1 MKTLLEYAKEKIL
14 TSEIKEVGINEGVDF
29 NWLLNEISEG
39 RIIIPKNINHSIKPL
54 GIGNGIRTKINANI
68 GTSPQHC
75 NIDEE
80 IEKVRIA
87 TQFGADTVMD
97 LSTAGDLH
105 DNLKKIIEMTSIPVG
120 TVPIYAVASKIVQN
134 DLSIVQIHPDD
145 LFHEIDYQGKLGVDF
160 MTLHCGVTRE
170 SISKLKDSD
179 RVCGIVSR
187 GGSILKKWIIET
199 GKENPLYERYNEL
212 LEICKKYDITIS
224 LGDGLRP
231 GAGADANDRAQISE
245 LIILGE
251 LAKRANEKGVQVMIE
266 GPGHTAL
273 NQIETIIKI
282 MKNVC
287 NNAPLYVLGPL
298 TIDNAPGYDHIVG
311 AIGGSLAAYYGAD
324 FLCYVTPAEH
334 LSLPNIEDVKNG
346 VIASKIAALTA
357 DTAKGMKYALEL
369 NRQMSVARKNLD
381 WPGMFHLAIDRELA
395 EKRKTESESK
405 ETDYCTMC
413 GKLCAI
419 KMDL

>member
-1 MKTLLEYAKEKIL
+1 MGTILDFAKQHIP
-14 TSEIKEVGINEGVDF
+14 TAEIKEVAIAEGVDF
-29 NWLLNEISEG
+29 NWLLKEVAEG
-39 RIIIPKNINHSIKPL
+39 RVVITRNINHSIKPL
-54 GIGNGIRTKINANI
+54 GIGNGLRTKINANI

-75 NIDEE
+75 NLDEE
-80 IEKVRIA
+80 IEKAIMA
-87 TQFGADTVMD
+87 KKYGADTIMD
-97 LSTAGDLH
+97 LSTGGNLH
-105 DNLKKIIEMTSIPVG
+105 DNLKRIIQITDIPVG
-120 TVPIYAVASKIVQN
+120 TVPIYAVAAQLIQN
-134 DLSIVQIHPDD
+134 DLSISQLHPDD

-160 MTLHCGVTRE
+160 MTLHCGVTKE
-170 SISKLKDSD
+170 SLSKLQESE
-179 RVCGIVSR
+179 RACGIVSR

-199 GKENPLYERYNEL
+199 GKENPLYERYDEL

-231 GAGADANDRAQISE
+231 GAGADANDRAQIAE
-245 LIILGE
+245 LVILGE
-251 LAKRANEKGVQVMIE
+251 LAKRAYKKGVQVMIE

-273 NQIETIIKI
+273 NQIETIVKI
-282 MKNVC
+282 MKNLC

-311 AIGGSLAAYYGAD
+311 AIGGALAAYHGAN

-334 LSLPNIEDVKNG
+334 LCLPNIEDVKNG

-357 DTAKGMKYALEL
+357 DTAKGMKYALDL
-369 NRQMSVARKNLD
+369 NLNMSVARKKLNWHEMFNL
-381 WPGMFHLAIDRELA
+381 AVDRQMA
-395 EKRKTESESK
+395 EKRKNESESK

-413 GKLCAI
+413 GKLCAV

>member
-1 MKTLLEYAKEKIL
+1 MKTRIKYAKEKIL
-14 TSEIKEVGINEGVDF
+14 TPEFRDVALNEGVDP
-29 NWLLNEISEG
+29 NWLLNEVAEG
-39 RIIIPKNINHSIKPL
+39 RIIILKNINHLIKPL
-54 GIGNGIRTKINANI
+54 GVGNGLRTKINANI

-75 NIDEE
+75 HIDEE

-87 TQFGADTVMD
+87 TKYGADTIMD

-105 DNLKKIIEMTSIPVG
+105 DNLKKILEITSIPVG
-120 TVPIYAVASKIVQN
+120 TVPIYAVAAKVVQN
-134 DLSIVQIHPDD
+134 DISIAQIHPDD

-160 MTLHCGVTRE
+160 MTLHCGVTKE
-170 SISKLKDSD
+170 SISKLKESE
-179 RVCGIVSR
+179 RLCGIVSR

-199 GKENPLYERYNEL
+199 GKENPLYERYDEL
-212 LEICKKYDITIS
+212 LEICKKHEITIS

-251 LAKRANEKGVQVMIE
+251 LAKRANKKGVQVMIE

-273 NQIETIIKI
+273 NQIETIIRI

-334 LSLPNIEDVKNG
+334 LCLPNIDDVKNG

-357 DTAKGMKYALEL
+357 DTAKGMKYALAL
-369 NRQMSVARKNLD
+369 NRQMSVSRKNLD
-381 WPGMFHLAIDRELA
+381 WQEMFNWAIDRELA